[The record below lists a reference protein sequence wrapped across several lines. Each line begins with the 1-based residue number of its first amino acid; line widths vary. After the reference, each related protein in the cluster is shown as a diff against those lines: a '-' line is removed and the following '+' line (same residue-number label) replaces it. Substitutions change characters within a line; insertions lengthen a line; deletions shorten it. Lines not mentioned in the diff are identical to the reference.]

1 MAWKRPLISRAE
13 RSSGMPVDLLHNAL
27 GDGIP
32 RLAPFNGL
40 LEDDEDMCDDANRA
54 TSLEPVNFCGNC
66 NEPGHRIIQCWKIG
80 ENGFVYGC
88 GVCNSPEHA
97 TERCQGFPQDTAGR
111 FDILVK
117 QRGALPPL
125 QGKFW
130 YPLMWKYVRDNP
142 GVGTN
147 HLLPWTTE
155 FSRTILHPLCNE
167 DMNRLLFARNNP
179 QAERREFLV
188 DPATETWDKAKETY
202 LGEPKNWYR
211 KIAEEKK
218 AREEAGTGKTD
229 RTAGAR
235 S

>member
-1 MAWKRPLISRAE
+1 
-13 RSSGMPVDLLHNAL
+13 
-27 GDGIP
+27 
-32 RLAPFNGL
+32 
-40 LEDDEDMCDDANRA
+40 
-54 TSLEPVNFCGNC
+54 
-66 NEPGHRIIQCWKIG
+66 
-80 ENGFVYGC
+80 
-88 GVCNSPEHA
+88 
-97 TERCQGFPQDTAGR
+97 
-111 FDILVK
+111 
-117 QRGALPPL
+117 
-125 QGKFW
+125 
-130 YPLMWKYVRDNP
+130 MWKYVRDNT
-142 GVGTN
+142 GVGAN

-202 LGEPKNWYR
+202 LGEPKNWHR
-211 KIAEEKK
+211 TIAKEKK